1 MGVSDHQSQ
10 TSEKEF
16 DISRCIQSAIR
27 RNGKFKWNCKD
38 IAYPAMN
45 VSLSKLEPCVKDS
58 YNYHLCGTVKFKK
71 ADEDFR
77 YGNLNEDK
85 KIIIKSETSI
95 NVKEEDMIKT
105 DVNQSEIL
113 CYWNCS

>member
-71 ADEDFR
+71 ADEGFIESPFFTFEG
-77 YGNLNEDK
+77 YALLENE
-85 KIIIKSETSI
+85 E
-95 NVKEEDMIKT
+95 VKELSDMICTK
-105 DVNQSEIL
+105 EHR
-113 CYWNCS
+113 